1 IPILAGYVSHENGHP
16 VPEAAILA
24 DLPGFPH
31 SLTLAGFFVCG
42 AGLAYLATRSLEIC
56 VRIFLNASEV

>member
-1 IPILAGYVSHENGHP
+1 LIPILAGYVSHENGHP

-31 SLTLAGFFVCG
+31 SLNWRGLHCEIRHGRAGD
-42 AGLAYLATRSLEIC
+42 RE
-56 VRIFLNASEV
+56 